1 MDVGMLRPIVE
12 QLFQGKDRVSKQEVQ
27 SRGQSLGLPQDQ
39 IQSLPDKDFS
49 KDELLQHLGGGSQGF
64 GDMGD
69 LGRKIA

>member
-1 MDVGMLRPIVE
+1 MDMGMLRPIVE

-27 SRGQSLGLPQDQ
+27 SKGQSLGLPQDK

-49 KDELLQHLGGGSQGF
+49 KDELLQHLGGDEGF
-64 GDMGD
+64 GDLGD